1 VSSTPQD
8 QRPAEGA
15 LIDRSRPVTFQFE
28 GRTYRGF
35 HGDTLAS
42 ALLAN
47 GVRVLGRS
55 FKYHRPRGLL
65 GVGVEEPNVL
75 VQSGTGARST
85 PNVRATE
92 AEIFDGLIAQP
103 VNCWPSARF
112 DVLALNGLAAPFL
125 AAGFYY
131 KTFMW
136 PRWMLFEP
144 WIRKAAGLGRAAS
157 EADPDRYE
165 TRYDHC
171 DVLVIGSGP
180 AGLAAAR
187 AAGQGGAR
195 VLLVEQDVRPGC
207 SLLGETTLIDG
218 LPASAWAAKV
228 VSELHGLAETRIL
241 TRTTAIGYYD
251 HNFVVLAEKVADE
264 ALCAKS
270 DTAVRLRLW
279 QVRAKRVVLATG
291 ALERPLVFPG
301 NDRPGVM
308 LASAARQYLARYGVL
323 AGRRPLIFTNNDD
336 AYETALRMKEA
347 GADVRAVVDARNAA
361 PADLTASLAQLG
373 IRVISSGEVV
383 SVRGASGVTAAQVRT
398 PDGRR
403 SWIDCD
409 LVAMSGGFN
418 PAVHLFSQ
426 SGGKLRFDEALTCFV
441 PDVSVQ
447 AERSAGACTGG
458 FSLGEALDQGHVAGL
473 AAAADVG
480 CPSHVSP
487 PAAASHRAYAVQA
500 VWQVQAEGKAF
511 VDFQNDVTADDV
523 RLAHEESFASVE
535 HLKRYTTLGMAPD
548 QGKTS
553 NVNAIGIM
561 AALTGRGVGETGT
574 TTYRPPFTPTPLAAF
589 GGLDRDGLFRP
600 LRTMP
605 CHAEH
610 ERLGAHFEDYGGW
623 ARPSGYP
630 LPGESRQ
637 QTETRE
643 ARVVREQCG
652 LFEGSPLGKMEVVGP
667 DAGVFLD
674 RIYANTVSTLKPGHV
689 RYGLML
695 NELGVIIDD
704 GVVVRLAEDR
714 FLVCTTSGGAGR
726 IAAWLEEWL
735 QCEWVDLRV
744 IVAPVTTAW
753 GVLTLTGPRARDVL
767 MRAGAD
773 FDVSPEAFPHMSF
786 REGRVGSTE
795 ARVLRV
801 SYTGEVSYEINV
813 RASETSKLWA
823 SIYEAGQ
830 GQGLQPVGIDA
841 WDLLRTEK
849 GYLHVGADTDG
860 TTTPFDVGFGHVLKK
875 KSDFVG
881 RRSLTLPENQR
892 PDRLQLVGFEPRDP
906 QAPLPSGS
914 HVRAPDG
921 RGSMGYVTSSA
932 MSPVLGRTVAI
943 GMLEGG
949 AARHGET
956 VSLVT
961 PTGPQAA
968 KVTAP
973 GAYDL
978 RGERLNG

>member
-1 VSSTPQD
+1 M
-8 QRPAEGA
+8 AGA
-15 LIDRSRPVTFQFE
+15 LIDAARPVAFQFE
-28 GRTYRGF
+28 GRSYHGF
-35 HGDTLAS
+35 EGDTLAS

-75 VQSGTGARST
+75 VQLGEGARST

-92 AEIFDGLIAQP
+92 VELFDGLAAQP
-103 VNCWPSARF
+103 VNCWPTARF
-112 DVLALNGLAAPFL
+112 DVLALNGLAAKFL

-136 PRWMLFEP
+136 PRWTLYEP
-144 WIRKAAGLGRAAS
+144 WIRKAAGLGRAAAD
-157 EADPDRYE
+157 ADPDRYE
-165 TRYDHC
+165 ARHAHC
-171 DVLVIGSGP
+171 DVLVIGAGP

-187 AAGQGGAR
+187 AAGEGGAR

-207 SLLGETTLIDG
+207 SLLGDAAVVDD
-218 LPASAWAAKV
+218 LPASDWAANV
-228 VSELHGLAETRIL
+228 VQALGDLPETRIL

-251 HNFVVLAEKVADE
+251 HNFVVLAEKVADD
-264 ALCAKS
+264 AACAARP
-270 DTAVRLRLW
+270 DAVRYRLW
-279 QVRAKRVVLATG
+279 QVRAKRVILATG
-291 ALERPLVFPG
+291 ALERPLVVPG

-336 AYETALRMKEA
+336 AYETALRMHDA
-347 GADVRAVVDARNAA
+347 GAQVRGVVDVREVQPTDLVAALTERGIDA
-361 PADLTASLAQLG
+361 
-373 IRVISSGEVV
+373 IRGAEVV
-383 SVRGASGVTAAQVRT
+383 KVRGASGVTAAQVRT
-398 PDGRR
+398 RDGRR
-403 SWIDCD
+403 RWIDCD

-426 SGGKLRFDEALTCFV
+426 SGGRLRFEEATACFV
-441 PDVSVQ
+441 PNGSVQ
-447 AERSAGACTGG
+447 MERSVGACAGR
-458 FSLGEALDQGHVAGL
+458 FSL
-473 AAAADVG
+473 AAALEEGHAAG
-480 CPSHVSP
+480 AE
-487 PAAASHRAYAVQA
+487 AAAAVGYPSKTAAPCAARARRQVPMRA
-500 VWQVQAEGKAF
+500 VWNVRANGKAF

-523 RLAHEESFASVE
+523 RLAHDESFISIE

-574 TTYRPPFTPTPLAAF
+574 TTYRPPFTPTPVAAF
-589 GGLDRDGLFRP
+589 AGLDRDQLFRP

-630 LPGESRQ
+630 QGRETRR
-637 QTETRE
+637 QTEARE
-643 ARVVREQCG
+643 ARTVRAACG
-652 LFEGSPLGKMEVVGP
+652 LFEGSPLGKIEVVGP

-674 RIYANTVSTLKPGHV
+674 RIYANTVSTLKQGQV

-704 GVVVRLAEDR
+704 GVVVRLSDDR

-726 IAAWLEEWL
+726 IAGWLEEWL

-744 IVAPVTTAW
+744 IVAPLTTAW
-753 GVLTLTGPRARDVL
+753 GVATLTGPRARDVL
-767 MRAGAD
+767 IRAGVD
-773 FDVSPEAFPHMSF
+773 FDVSPEAFPHMAY
-786 REGRVGSTE
+786 REGRVGPCK

-813 RASETSKLWA
+813 RASETPALWKA
-823 SIYEAGQ
+823 LQEAGE
-830 GQGLQPVGIDA
+830 GMGLQPVGVDA

-849 GYLHVGADTDG
+849 GYLHVGVDTDG
-860 TTTPFDVGFGHVLKK
+860 ATTPLDVGFGHVLRK

-892 PDRLQLVGFEPRDP
+892 PDRLQLVGF
-906 QAPLPSGS
+906 APVQPDAALPSGS
-914 HVRAPDG
+914 HVRATGG
-921 RGSMGYVTSSA
+921 RGSMGYVTSTA
-932 MSPVLGRTVAI
+932 MSPNLGRTVAI

-949 AARHGET
+949 ARRHGEIVT
-956 VSLVT
+956 LVT
-961 PTGPQAA
+961 PTGAQQATI
-968 KVTAP
+968 TAP